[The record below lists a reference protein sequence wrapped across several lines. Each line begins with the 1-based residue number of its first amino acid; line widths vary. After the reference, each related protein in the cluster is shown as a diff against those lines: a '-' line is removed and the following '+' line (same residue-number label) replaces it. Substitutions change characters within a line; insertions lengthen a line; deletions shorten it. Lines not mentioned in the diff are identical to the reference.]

1 MKYLAAYALVQLS
14 GKAPTKADVEKV
26 LKAAGVAVDA
36 ARINDLFTNFEG
48 KNFDEVAAEGK
59 KKLVGGAAPAAA
71 PAAAAAAAPAAKA
84 AAAPAPVEED
94 DDDIGLDLFG

>member
-36 ARINDLFTNFEG
+36 ARVDELFTNFEG
-48 KNFDEVAAEGK
+48 KNFEEVAAEGK
-59 KKLVGGAAPAAA
+59 KKLVGSAA
-71 PAAAAAAAPAAKA
+71 PAAAAPAASAAPAAKA
-84 AAAPAPVEED
+84 AAAPAPVEEED
-94 DDDIGLDLFG
+94 DDMGMDLFG